1 MDKENLIQ
9 MLRQRGFSKKILSA
23 FSKVKRENFVS
34 AKVKDQ
40 AYEDKPLLIGYKQTI
55 SQPYTIATMLFLLD
69 LKENQKVLEIGSG
82 SGYVLALISKI
93 IGKKGKVYGVE
104 RIKQLSTKSQK
115 TLSKYKNIKVYHKNG
130 INGLKQHAGFER
142 ILISA
147 GCRKIPK
154 ELFTQL
160 KEKGLIVAPVTK
172 HYDQSLVV
180 IKKTKSKLV
189 IQKQIPGFIFVPFVE
204 D

>member
-1 MDKENLIQ
+1 MNKENLIQ
-9 MLRQRGFSKKILSA
+9 MLKQQGFSRQILSA
-23 FSKVKRENFVS
+23 FSKTKREDFIPSN
-34 AKVKDQ
+34 AKNQ
-40 AYEDKPLLIGYKQTI
+40 AYEDKPLSIDYKQTI
-55 SQPYTIATMLFLLD
+55 SQPYTIAIMLSLLN

-82 SGYVLALISKI
+82 SGYVLALINKI
-93 IGKKGKVYGVE
+93 IGKKGKIYGVE

-115 TLSKYKNIKVYHKNG
+115 VLSKYKNIKVYNKNG
-130 INGLKQHAGFER
+130 IGGLKQHAPFDR

-147 GCRKIPK
+147 ACQEIPK
-154 ELFTQL
+154 ALFSQL

-172 HYDQSLVV
+172 YYDQSLVV
-180 IKKTKSKLV
+180 IKKTKNKLV